1 MAEQRNDMYSPRKK
15 WKIFT
20 QNKIRII
27 LKNRLKRRF
36 VDTEFMHFSEKILRS
51 LIMLSIIYTDREY
64 YLFSKLSR
72 KFKTLFFRLF
82 VI

>member
-1 MAEQRNDMYSPRKK
+1 MAEKRNDMYSPRKK

-36 VDTEFMHFSEKILRS
+36 VDTEFMHFGEKIRRS

-64 YLFSKLSR
+64 YLFSKSSR